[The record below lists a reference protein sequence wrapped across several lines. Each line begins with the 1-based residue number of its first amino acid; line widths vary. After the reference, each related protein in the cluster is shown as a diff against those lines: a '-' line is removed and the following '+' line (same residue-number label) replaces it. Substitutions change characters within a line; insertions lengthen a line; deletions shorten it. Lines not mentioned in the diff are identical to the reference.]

1 MRSRSARSSRRSW
14 RTPCGPH
21 PVRRTPRAPSG
32 RGTRARPAAPGC
44 AWGRSASRR
53 RPSRSPASP
62 SRTARSGDR
71 AARAGAP
78 SGASPGPNPS
88 PARSRAHRPSASRP
102 CRPPG
107 SRSWRD
113 CRQIGAALSRSQE
126 HPSVVTL
133 ATWCRRGVERAAPP
147 FGQLCPSPTDPTGKD
162 ACMAIAAVE
171 ERELLKAMTWWD
183 GFVVALANPGF
194 LIGSLGASISAL
206 GTTGAFVLWTIS
218 ICLGALQNNIHAE
231 LAAMFPSK
239 SGGIALYA
247 HEAWRKYFTPIG
259 PLATFGYWIGW
270 SVVLSINGLVAG
282 TLIQS
287 EWFSGSTWDT
297 SGAGFDL
304 TLPICIGI
312 GLIVLVWLFNV
323 YGVRPAVWFA
333 YLTGGLL
340 MIPVLV
346 LMFMPYITG
355 DWSSSNMQWDIGT
368 NGGLPLVIVWL
379 YFMCWSS
386 YGMEVVAT
394 FAPEYHDT
402 EKDTTKAL
410 RSAALFGIAVYAL
423 LPLGLGGT
431 MGTKAVASD
440 PTAIAYFTTAF
451 DKLVG
456 NGLANVMIVCVVAGL
471 VLSMN
476 TATMDGSRAL
486 YGIAKD
492 GMTIKQLGTLNRFR
506 VPGRAMTVDA
516 ILNILLISYFAGVLE
531 ILAVSNIGY
540 VFATCSALAGFL
552 LLRKDRPNWPR
563 PVKLSAM
570 WVPICAVLF
579 AINFVLLIGGG
590 FIWSGGFLGI
600 EGFGYGWD
608 KTRVGLLVL
617 LLAIVLWAW
626 RRIVQDK
633 QPLHLREE
641 VPATPDEERKHPE
654 LAVEP
659 VPS

>member
-1 MRSRSARSSRRSW
+1 MA
-14 RTPCGPH
+14 
-21 PVRRTPRAPSG
+21 
-32 RGTRARPAAPGC
+32 
-44 AWGRSASRR
+44 
-53 RPSRSPASP
+53 
-62 SRTARSGDR
+62 TA
-71 AARAGAP
+71 
-78 SGASPGPNPS
+78 
-88 PARSRAHRPSASRP
+88 
-102 CRPPG
+102 
-107 SRSWRD
+107 
-113 CRQIGAALSRSQE
+113 
-126 HPSVVTL
+126 V
-133 ATWCRRGVERAAPP
+133 
-147 FGQLCPSPTDPTGKD
+147 
-162 ACMAIAAVE
+162 VE

-194 LIGSLGASISAL
+194 LIAALGASIGAL

-247 HEAWRKYFTPIG
+247 HEAWRKHLTLVG

-282 TLIQS
+282 TLIQA
-287 EWFSGSTWDT
+287 EWFSDSTWSE

-304 TLPICIGI
+304 TLPIVIGI

-340 MIPVLV
+340 MLPVLV

-355 DWSSSNMQWDIGT
+355 DWSSSNMQWNIGSG
-368 NGGLPLVIVWL
+368 GGLPLVIVWL

-402 EKDTTKAL
+402 ERDTTKAL
-410 RSAALFGIAVYAL
+410 RMAALFGIAVYAL

-431 MGTKAVASD
+431 LGTAAVADD
-440 PTAIAYFTTAF
+440 PTFIAFFTTAF
-451 DKLVG
+451 DDLVG
-456 NGLANVMIVCVVAGL
+456 SGFANVLVGCVVAGL
-471 VLSMN
+471 ILSMN

-486 YGIAKD
+486 YGIARD
-492 GMTIKQLGTLNRFR
+492 GMTIKQLGVLNRFR

-540 VFATCSALAGFL
+540 VFATCAALGGFL

-563 PVKLSAM
+563 PVKLPSV
-570 WVPICAVLF
+570 WVPIAGVLVSVNVVF
-579 AINFVLLIGGG
+579 LIGGG

-600 EGFGYGWD
+600 DGYGYGWD
-608 KTRVGLLVL
+608 KTRIGLLVL
-617 LLAIVLWAW
+617 VVALVLWAW
-626 RRIVQDK
+626 RRVVQDK
-633 QPLHLREE
+633 QPLHLREA
-641 VPATPDEERKHPE
+641 VPQTPEELAVHPE

-659 VPS
+659 VRP